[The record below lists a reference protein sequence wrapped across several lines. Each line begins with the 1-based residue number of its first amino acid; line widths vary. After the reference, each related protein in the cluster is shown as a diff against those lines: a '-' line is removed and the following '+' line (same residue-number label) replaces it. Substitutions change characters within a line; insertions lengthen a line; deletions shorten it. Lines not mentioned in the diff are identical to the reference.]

1 MVDIQTRKAYSEILE
16 VLKYIPKEYLSKT
29 PKQILEVF
37 GREKL
42 ENYTVKINKQKP
54 IDKNSL
60 QKETLAII
68 AMLNLQYWCTN
79 EELKKKLY
87 DQYSKNEEKYQ
98 QELCKKYDVN
108 NIFEKRKTMNSPPTT
123 QNDNTKNLSLIE
135 QKPSFFKTII
145 NKIKNLFHSNE
156 TKKN

>member
-1 MVDIQTRKAYSEILE
+1 MLDIQTRKAYTEILE

-37 GREKL
+37 EHEKL

-54 IDKNSL
+54 IDKNYL

-87 DQYSKNEEKYQ
+87 EQYSKNEEKYQ
-98 QELCKKYDVN
+98 QELYKKYN
-108 NIFEKRKTMNSPPTT
+108 IHNIFEKRKTIINPTTT
-123 QNDNTKNLSLIE
+123 QNDNTENLSLIE
-135 QKPSFFKTII
+135 QKTSFFKKLV
-145 NKIKNLFHSNE
+145 NKIKNFFNN
-156 TKKN
+156 KKNKKS

>member
-1 MVDIQTRKAYSEILE
+1 MLDIQTRKAYTEILE

-37 GREKL
+37 EREKL

-54 IDKNSL
+54 IDKNYL

-87 DQYSKNEEKYQ
+87 EQYSNNEEKYQ
-98 QELCKKYDVN
+98 QELSQKYNIN
-108 NIFEKRKTMNSPPTT
+108 NIFEKRKIVISNKVN
-123 QNDNTKNLSLIE
+123 QNNISNELSLINY
-135 QKPSFFKTII
+135 KKSIFRTIFD
-145 NKIKNLFHSNE
+145 KIKNFFHIYIM
-156 TKKN
+156 

>member
-16 VLKYIPKEYLSKT
+16 VLKYIPKECILKI

-37 GREKL
+37 EREKL
-42 ENYTVKINKQKP
+42 ENYTVKINREKP

-79 EELKKKLY
+79 EELKKKSY
-87 DQYSKNEEKYQ
+87 EQYSKNEEKYQ
-98 QELCKKYDVN
+98 QELSQKYDVN
-108 NIFEKRKTMNSPPTT
+108 NIFEKRKTSNTSSIT
-123 QNDNTKNLSLIE
+123 QNNNTKNLSLIE
-135 QKPSFFKTII
+135 QKPSFFKTLIT
-145 NKIKNLFHSNE
+145 KIKNFFHS
-156 TKKN
+156 K